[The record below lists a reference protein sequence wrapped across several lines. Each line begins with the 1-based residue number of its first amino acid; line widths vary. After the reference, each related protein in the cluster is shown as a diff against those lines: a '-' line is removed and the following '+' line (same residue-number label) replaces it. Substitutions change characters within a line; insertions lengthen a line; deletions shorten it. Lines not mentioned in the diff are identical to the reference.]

1 VSWEP
6 LCADQPVEGE
16 PVTVGSYGSGLV
28 ATGELIAEQVIVLRR
43 LAEPGEWQAETAD
56 AFRDQASDL
65 AAEITKVEGRFREVG
80 GFVTQWA
87 EAIEQTRRAAGR
99 LRDQAQTQQV
109 ILERNPEVGPEP
121 LDPGAPVGAVPT
133 VSGAGEMQNARR
145 QAALDEIEDLRGQLE
160 VLISGHGE
168 DGERTG
174 ELIRGALNDGLNDG
188 WRDRLKAWI
197 ADQVDML
204 REIAK
209 WAGRIAAVIGLIAL
223 FISPLGWVA
232 FAAAVVAV
240 VASGLLAASGDGTW
254 FEFGLNVV
262 GALTFGL
269 GAFLTRGATA
279 AFRGGRALL
288 ATRASVS
295 ARAAILNA
303 ADGPLVS
310 LASRIPVLGGAVRG
324 VQSTSRAVRAPIAG
338 AFQYVTTRFA
348 PLATPSVGQFFAFNG
363 RRLAAIRNEAL
374 VWVDGA
380 DDIAAFGN
388 TILRTGWFSGT
399 RFVPYVSIPGVAANG
414 YSLLLDRVPAL
425 PRPTTK

>member
-1 VSWEP
+1 
-6 LCADQPVEGE
+6 
-16 PVTVGSYGSGLV
+16 
-28 ATGELIAEQVIVLRR
+28 
-43 LAEPGEWQAETAD
+43 
-56 AFRDQASDL
+56 
-65 AAEITKVEGRFREVG
+65 
-80 GFVTQWA
+80 
-87 EAIEQTRRAAGR
+87 
-99 LRDQAQTQQV
+99 
-109 ILERNPEVGPEP
+109 
-121 LDPGAPVGAVPT
+121 
-133 VSGAGEMQNARR
+133 MQNARR
-145 QAALDEIEDLRGQLE
+145 QAALDEIDDLRGQLQD
-160 VLISGHGE
+160 LISGHGE

-197 ADQVDML
+197 ADQVELL

-240 VASGLLAASGDGTW
+240 VASGLLASSGDGTW
-254 FEFGLNVV
+254 FEFGLNAV

-303 ADGPLVS
+303 ADGPLLS

-324 VQSTSRAVRAPIAG
+324 VQSTIRAVAPIVG

-363 RRLAAIRNEAL
+363 RRLAAIRNEAR

-380 DDIAAFGN
+380 EDMAAFGN

-399 RFVPYVSIPGVAANG
+399 RFVPSVSIPGVVANG
-414 YSLLLDRVPAL
+414 YSLLLDQVPAL